1 MENNRLTVRERL
13 VIHLVLFL
21 IQMISI
27 NCPSIYNFE
36 MDNLKEQ
43 IKEELKK

>member
-21 IQMISI
+21 MQMISRH
-27 NCPSIYNFE
+27 CPSIYNFE